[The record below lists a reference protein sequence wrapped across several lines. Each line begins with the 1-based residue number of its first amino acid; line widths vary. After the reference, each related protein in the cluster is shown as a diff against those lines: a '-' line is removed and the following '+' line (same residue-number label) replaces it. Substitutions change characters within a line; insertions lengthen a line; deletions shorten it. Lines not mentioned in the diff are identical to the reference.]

1 MSDKIDIDNV
11 RYSFETQEYFQ
22 RQLEEA
28 VNSLINKD
36 NTESNKAFDFF
47 MNSDGTG
54 INSVNEDSSPTLGGN
69 LNLNG
74 NGIISGMIPSLS
86 GTGKSLVMG
95 F

>member
-1 MSDKIDIDNV
+1 MSDTINIDNV
-11 RYSFETQEYFQ
+11 RYSMEIQEYFQ
-22 RQLEEA
+22 RQLEES

-47 MNSDGTG
+47 LNSEGAG
-54 INSVNEDSSPTLGGN
+54 IDEVSEDSSPTLGGD

-74 NGIISGMIPSLS
+74 NALVSGMIPSLS

>member
-28 VNSLINKD
+28 VNTLVNKN
-36 NTESNKAFDFF
+36 NTENNKVFDFF
-47 MNSDGTG
+47 MESEGTG
-54 INSVNEDSSPTLGGN
+54 IDTVNEDSSPTLGGD

-74 NGIISGMIPSLS
+74 NALVSGMIPSLS
-86 GTGKSLVMG
+86 STGKTLVLG

>member
-1 MSDKIDIDNV
+1 MSDTVNIDNV
-11 RYSFETQEYFQ
+11 RYSMETQEYFQ
-22 RQLEEA
+22 RQLEES

-47 MNSDGTG
+47 MESEGTG
-54 INSVNEDSSPTLGGN
+54 IDTVNEDSSPTLGGD

-74 NGIISGMIPSLS
+74 NAFVSGMIPSLS

>member
-47 MNSDGTG
+47 MGSEGTG
-54 INSVNEDSSPTLGGN
+54 IDTVNEDSSPTLGGN
-69 LNLNG
+69 LDLNG
-74 NGIISGMIPSLS
+74 NALVSGMIPSLS

>member
-36 NTESNKAFDFF
+36 NTESNKVFDFF

>member
-36 NTESNKAFDFF
+36 NTESNKVFDFF

-74 NGIISGMIPSLS
+74 NGLVSGMISSLS

>member
-1 MSDKIDIDNV
+1 MSDTINISNV
-11 RYSFETQEYFQ
+11 RYSMETQEYFQ
-22 RQLEEA
+22 RQLEES

-47 MNSDGTG
+47 MNSEGAG
-54 INSVNEDSSPTLGGN
+54 IDSVNDDTSPTLAGD

-74 NGIISGMIPSLS
+74 NGLVSGMIPSLS
-86 GTGKSLVMG
+86 GTGKSLIMG

>member
-1 MSDKIDIDNV
+1 MSDTININNV
-11 RYSFETQEYFQ
+11 RYSMETQEYFQ
-22 RQLEEA
+22 RQLEES

-47 MNSDGTG
+47 MGSEGSG
-54 INSVNEDSSPTLGGN
+54 IDAVNEDSSPTLGGD

-74 NGIISGMIPSLS
+74 NALVSGMIPSLS
-86 GTGKSLVMG
+86 STGKTLVMG

>member
-36 NTESNKAFDFF
+36 NTESNKVFNFF

>member
-1 MSDKIDIDNV
+1 MSDKINIDNV
-11 RYSFETQEYFQ
+11 RYSMETQEYFQ
-22 RQLEEA
+22 RQLEES

-47 MNSDGTG
+47 MGSEATG
-54 INSVNEDSSPTLGGN
+54 IDTVNEDSSPTLGGD

-74 NGIISGMIPSLS
+74 NGLVSGMIPSLS

>member
-1 MSDKIDIDNV
+1 MSDTINIDNV
-11 RYSFETQEYFQ
+11 RYSMETQEYFQ
-22 RQLEEA
+22 RQLEHS

-47 MNSDGTG
+47 MGSEGGG
-54 INSVNEDSSPTLGGN
+54 IDTVSEDSSPTLGGD

-74 NGIISGMIPSLS
+74 NALVSGMIPSLS
-86 GTGKSLVMG
+86 STGKTLVMG

>member
-1 MSDKIDIDNV
+1 MSDKINIDNV
-11 RYSFETQEYFQ
+11 RYSMETQEYFQ
-22 RQLEEA
+22 RQLEA
-28 VNSLINKD
+28 SVNELINKD

-54 INSVNEDSSPTLGGN
+54 IDTVNEDSSPTLGGN

-74 NGIISGMIPSLS
+74 NALVSGMIPSLS

>member
-1 MSDKIDIDNV
+1 MSDTINIDNV
-11 RYSFETQEYFQ
+11 RYSMETQEYFQ
-22 RQLEEA
+22 RQLEES
-28 VNSLINKD
+28 VNTLINKD

-47 MNSDGTG
+47 MGSEGTG
-54 INSVNEDSSPTLGGN
+54 IDTVNEDSSPTLGGD

-74 NGIISGMIPSLS
+74 NALVSGMIPSLS